1 MCVQVQL
8 GMRTKLALSLYN
20 DEALP
25 FSFALDKASY
35 DASDAL
41 LAASVG
47 KPLLDVQPVSGT
59 VPPKSKV
66 GNVDSKAGVPCRAAE
81 QGEAGRQHPK

>member
-1 MCVQVQL
+1 
-8 GMRTKLALSLYN
+8 MRTKLALSLYN
-20 DEALP
+20 DESLP

-41 LAASVG
+41 LAASGG
-47 KPLLDVQPVSGT
+47 KPLLDMQPVSGI

-66 GNVDSKAGVPCRAAE
+66 CIAASRVATYIHE
-81 QGEAGRQHPK
+81 GSMCGCQ